1 MIVDENKI
9 SNMIFTSGE
18 IDVSDYIN
26 SIENNRHL
34 MS

>member
-18 IDVSDYIN
+18 TSISDYIDTIKVWTFN
-26 SIENNRHL
+26 V
-34 MS
+34 